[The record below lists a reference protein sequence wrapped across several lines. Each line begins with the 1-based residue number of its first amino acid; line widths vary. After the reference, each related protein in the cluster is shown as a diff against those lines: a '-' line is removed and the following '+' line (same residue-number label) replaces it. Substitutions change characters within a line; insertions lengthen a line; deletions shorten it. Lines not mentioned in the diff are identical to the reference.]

1 MAHFGA
7 RAFVDGRISGVAG
20 SRGVG
25 PFRRPAGRRS
35 LEAPHATAVL
45 DAHDALLL
53 QRLERRRHRAEL
65 GRQLGH
71 AQLAALEGGRDGRL
85 LHGVLARL
93 EVRERRPR
101 HHPAV
106 VDLPHRRL
114 FETPVAS
121 LRAHHARHAAGRR
134 EQAHARRQRR
144 DVAFREPL
152 RARSPLL
159 VEVRAAHRAHD
170 ALELGRVETC
180 GPIAFGALLDAD
192 DEADGLPRPE
202 RHEHGAADL
211 DRLVARFFRD
221 GVGVRRVERLR
232 GYVQDD
238 GCEFH
243 APSISQPRAVAGTLP
258 LHRRKSLG
266 ILFAPAVEHAI
277 RC

>member
-1 MAHFGA
+1 MY
-7 RAFVDGRISGVAG
+7 
-20 SRGVG
+20 
-25 PFRRPAGRRS
+25 
-35 LEAPHATAVL
+35 
-45 DAHDALLL
+45 
-53 QRLERRRHRAEL
+53 
-65 GRQLGH
+65 
-71 AQLAALEGGRDGRL
+71 
-85 LHGVLARL
+85 
-93 EVRERRPR
+93 
-101 HHPAV
+101 
-106 VDLPHRRL
+106 
-114 FETPVAS
+114 
-121 LRAHHARHAAGRR
+121 
-134 EQAHARRQRR
+134 
-144 DVAFREPL
+144 
-152 RARSPLL
+152 
-159 VEVRAAHRAHD
+159 
-170 ALELGRVETC
+170 

-243 APSISQPRAVAGTLP
+243 APSISQPRAAAGALP